1 MQNQT
6 QYYDTVPLEYRK
18 LSGWMIFFI
27 VTQVLGMFSN
37 LNSTLSFLRSG
48 ASLWVFFTLLVIV
61 LQVLMLIFLGT
72 RRREFC
78 YFYYAIGAVNIFL
91 YFRMFFLP
99 GADVP
104 LTFVQLISWALVFT
118 AWCVYFHKS
127 ARLKYYFIWND
138 NENQQFLAA
147 YEQKVLFLLDAVSGA
162 HAASSFAYMPAQHV
176 QAVILYPAAAY
187 VCGLPESANLMN
199 AYPLVLERIP
209 VFLGHS
215 ETIYSNALRQYDLYH
230 AAFLRREMEPPLD
243 AIACE
248 VVRALDPS
256 RVSVPEVSAMLSSI
270 RKA

>member
-147 YEQKVLFLLDAVSGA
+147 YEQKVLFFAGRRQRGARRKQLCLYARSTRSGGYPLPRRRLCMRFTGKRQFNERISVGIGTYSRISRA
-162 HAASSFAYMPAQHV
+162 QRNDLFQCAASV
-176 QAVILYPAAAY
+176 
-187 VCGLPESANLMN
+187 
-199 AYPLVLERIP
+199 
-209 VFLGHS
+209 
-215 ETIYSNALRQYDLYH
+215 
-230 AAFLRREMEPPLD
+230 
-243 AIACE
+243 
-248 VVRALDPS
+248 
-256 RVSVPEVSAMLSSI
+256 
-270 RKA
+270 